1 MKMIRILYKGIY
13 KEQIIAIDDND
24 MADKL
29 FSDIFNARVKKRD
42 VLLIEGVRSKRFI
55 SPKEIADCSL
65 EISGD

>member
-55 SPKEIADCSL
+55 SPQEIADCSL